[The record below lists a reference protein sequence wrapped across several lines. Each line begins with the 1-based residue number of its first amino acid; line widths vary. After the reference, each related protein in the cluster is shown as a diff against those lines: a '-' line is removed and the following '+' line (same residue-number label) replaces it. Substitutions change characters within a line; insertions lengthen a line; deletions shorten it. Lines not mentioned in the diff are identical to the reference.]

1 LTAYNNH
8 ANIKLNVTNTEII
21 MPAIKVYKSK
31 GKLIPIVDAK
41 ISKAYLCPWTKDL
54 FATKRGYLTH
64 LVKLRE
70 TRMHK
75 RARENIRGRK
85 FADFYNQ
92 PNLEAIVEW
101 VNTNPE
107 FFFDN
112 AIKNGW
118 SHDHAKLL
126 KVRNEF
132 WVKITYLDL
141 RYSDSVGNSHSA
153 PRGRKQ
159 NWGGRDIDTP
169 NGYPGFSGY
178 IEYQMSHD
186 IGFGSNLFRDMG
198 INTGTGSGGS
208 DHRYGYDVK
217 MFIEDFP
224 LLEKFI
230 EDDRLRYDKE
240 NLLEMIKNEHKPY
253 DVTKYTYGT
262 ARYFKR

>member
-1 LTAYNNH
+1 
-8 ANIKLNVTNTEII
+8 

-31 GKLIPIVDAK
+31 GKLIPIADAK
-41 ISKAYLCPWTKDL
+41 ISKAYVCPWTEDL

-75 RARENIRGRK
+75 RARANIRSRK

-92 PNLEAIVEW
+92 PNLEAIVNW

-112 AIKNGW
+112 AMKRAW
-118 SHDHAKLL
+118 SHNAKLL
-126 KVRNEF
+126 KARDEF

-141 RYSDSVGNSHSA
+141 RYSDSVSNSHSA

-159 NWGGRDIDTP
+159 NWGGRDNAP
-169 NGYPGFSGY
+169 RGYPGFSGN
-178 IEYQMSHD
+178 IEFQMSHD
-186 IGFGSNLFRDMG
+186 IGFGSDLFRSMG

-208 DHRYGYDVK
+208 DHRYGFDVK
-217 MFIEDFP
+217 MFLEDFP
-224 LLEKFI
+224 VLEKAI
-230 EDDRLRYDKE
+230 DDDRVRYDKE
-240 NLLEMIKNEHKPY
+240 NLLNMIKNEYNPY
-253 DVTKYTYGT
+253 RVMGFEYGT
-262 ARYFKR
+262 ARYFRR